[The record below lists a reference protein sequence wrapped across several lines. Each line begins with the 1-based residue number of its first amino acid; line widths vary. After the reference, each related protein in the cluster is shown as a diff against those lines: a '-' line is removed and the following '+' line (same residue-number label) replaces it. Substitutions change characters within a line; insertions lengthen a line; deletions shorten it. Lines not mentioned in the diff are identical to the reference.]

1 MIRIRFIVYLPG
13 TVREPID
20 YRDAFGNILFKNA
33 HSFVLLR
40 RSRGIARVCSPEVTH
55 YLTEERGNDAGF

>member
-1 MIRIRFIVYLPG
+1 MPLKGSRLATAV
-13 TVREPID
+13 
-20 YRDAFGNILFKNA
+20 
-33 HSFVLLR
+33 LR